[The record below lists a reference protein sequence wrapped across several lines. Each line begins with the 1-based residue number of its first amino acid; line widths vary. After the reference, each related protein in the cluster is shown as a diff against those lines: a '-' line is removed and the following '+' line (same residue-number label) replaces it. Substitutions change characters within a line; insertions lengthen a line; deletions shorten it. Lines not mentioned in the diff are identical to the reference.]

1 MGGQWFNEHVHMTMS
16 SNGKVNKY
24 QIEVDIPS
32 STPRSERENL
42 LASKPLNNFVRNL
55 PIMRNFDDFGE
66 TIFVDAVAPSGAERM
81 AAEVTASA
89 EAKIDCQCLKVK
101 KSVNNATT
109 QTASAIGG
117 GRSESVTGGG
127 IRRGEGVNGEK
138 MEKLEELEKLEAK
151 LEAKLE

>member
-32 STPRSERENL
+32 STPRSERETL

-89 EAKIDCQCLKVK
+89 EAKIDSQSRNLEMK

-109 QTASAIGG
+109 QTASAIVG
-117 GRSESVTGGG
+117 GRGESVTGGG
-127 IRRGEGVNGEK
+127 IRR
-138 MEKLEELEKLEAK
+138 EE
-151 LEAKLE
+151 